1 MYLVAQKVN
10 GLAFLLSGSLSTCSG
25 GPNPSPDLPGLH
37 EFATVLPATGWS
49 GCTKG
54 TNVGCYLALQ
64 SGRAAA
70 RKRNGL

>member
-1 MYLVAQKVN
+1 MR
-10 GLAFLLSGSLSTCSG
+10 LAFLLSACVLG

-49 GCTKG
+49 GHTKR

-70 RKRNGL
+70 RKHDGS

>member
-1 MYLVAQKVN
+1 MYLVSQKVN
-10 GLAFLLSGSLSTCSG
+10 ESSVPALWDSNSSL
-25 GPNPSPDLPGLH
+25 DLPSLH

-64 SGRAAA
+64 SGHAAA
-70 RKRNGL
+70 RKCSGS